1 MAFVGYLLPPE
12 GRNWSALADY
22 KANGGYEGAEKA
34 VRQMKPADVLT
45 EHVPADLLRKH
56 REALGTSTQAE
67 GPRRRQS

>member
-45 EHVPADLLRKH
+45 EV
-56 REALGTSTQAE
+56 
-67 GPRRRQS
+67 